1 MVVACGTSYVPRVV
15 LVFFA
20 MHAAA
25 AAAVKAAITCH
36 YTAVAVLLDMIAIG
50 YLEQETGN
58 LSKVA
63 W

>member
-20 MHAAA
+20 MRAAAA
-25 AAAVKAAITCH
+25 AAAVAITRH